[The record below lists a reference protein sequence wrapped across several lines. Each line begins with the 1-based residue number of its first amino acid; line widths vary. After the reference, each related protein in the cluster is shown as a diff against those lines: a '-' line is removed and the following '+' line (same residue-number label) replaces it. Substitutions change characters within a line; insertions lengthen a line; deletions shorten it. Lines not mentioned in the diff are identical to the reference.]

1 MTFPIIKKSP
11 AATSIKFTIKPI
23 IFFVELG
30 SRIAF
35 KELLSPVTD
44 KIMMIRLNKP
54 IIVENIG
61 FALLRYEAIKI
72 LQTNTRFKI
81 ANLNDF

>member
-1 MTFPIIKKSP
+1 MTFPIIKNSP
-11 AATSIKFTIKPI
+11 ATTNVKFTIKPI

-44 KIMMIRLNKP
+44 KIMMIRHNKP
-54 IIVENIG
+54 IIGENIG
-61 FALLRYEAIKI
+61 FALLRYDAIKI
-72 LQTNTRFKI
+72 LQTNIRFKI
-81 ANLNDF
+81 AILNDF